1 MWHVKNKD
9 NNNNNNRCT
18 QLQLLNLQNLSG
30 SHLVGGVAL
39 STPAR
44 YHPDSNFDGVSAI
57 GIILIG
63 IIPPLIYIKSN
74 FVLTLGQLDTSLHLC
89 KVKEADSYKLDFT
102 KKGQR
107 IKKMFISQ
115 FIKKKDSIVTF
126 KFQPSTEVSRVLKTQ
141 ATFTKG
147 SRERYVAKYNY
158 ARIVRQ

>member
-9 NNNNNNRCT
+9 NNNNNNNRCT

-44 YHPDSNFDGVSAI
+44 DHPDSNFDGVSAI

-63 IIPPLIYIKSN
+63 IIPPLISIKSN

-89 KVKEADSYKLDFT
+89 KVKEGDSYKLDFT

-115 FIKKKDSIVTF
+115 FIKKKIPLSLSSFNPQQRSF
-126 KFQPSTEVSRVLKTQ
+126 KSSQNTSHLHNGKQRT
-141 ATFTKG
+141 
-147 SRERYVAKYNY
+147 
-158 ARIVRQ
+158 ICC

>member
-9 NNNNNNRCT
+9 NNNNNRCT

-44 YHPDSNFDGVSAI
+44 DHPDSNFDGVSAI

-89 KVKEADSYKLDFT
+89 KVKEGDSYKLDFT

-107 IKKMFISQ
+107 IKKLFISQ
-115 FIKKKDSIVTF
+115 FIKKKRFHRHFQVSTLNRSF
-126 KFQPSTEVSRVLKTQ
+126 KSSQNTSHLH
-141 ATFTKG
+141 KG
-147 SRERYVAKYNY
+147 KQRT
-158 ARIVRQ
+158 ICC

>member
-9 NNNNNNRCT
+9 NNNNNRCT
-18 QLQLLNLQNLSG
+18 QQQLLNLQNLSG

-44 YHPDSNFDGVSAI
+44 DHPDSNFDGVSAI

-89 KVKEADSYKLDFT
+89 KVKEGDSYKLDFT

-115 FIKKKDSIVTF
+115 FIKKKT
-126 KFQPSTEVSRVLKTQ
+126 STEVSRVLKTQ
-141 ATFTKG
+141 ATFTMG